1 VRLRLCL
8 TINQFVQCVFA
19 AEARMLEFHDRP
31 CTFSPG
37 RTVSSSGDSGTAGS
51 GAIPN
56 STVAAV
62 TRTPASPVPTIA
74 WELHSE
80 PLIGGTGWPSPL
92 HYRSS
97 VIRKRISLRNEFL
110 GGLTERDEQSAI
122 ADDTKSHTIVRT
134 SCLHVHDCPRLTATI
149 ASDSLVGVKVYQHSH
164 NLPPSSLKSCA
175 RQESD

>member
-1 VRLRLCL
+1 
-8 TINQFVQCVFA
+8 
-19 AEARMLEFHDRP
+19 MLEFHDRP

-37 RTVSSSGDSGTAGS
+37 RTVSCSGDSGTAAS
-51 GAIPN
+51 GAIRN

-62 TRTPASPVPTIA
+62 TRTPTSPVPTIA
-74 WELHSE
+74 WELYSE
-80 PLIGGTGWPSPL
+80 PLIGTGRRSPL
-92 HYRSS
+92 RCRSF
-97 VIRKRISLRNEFL
+97 VTRTRISLRNEFL
-110 GGLTERDEQSAI
+110 GGLTERDEQRAI

-164 NLPPSSLKSCA
+164 NLPFVPEELR